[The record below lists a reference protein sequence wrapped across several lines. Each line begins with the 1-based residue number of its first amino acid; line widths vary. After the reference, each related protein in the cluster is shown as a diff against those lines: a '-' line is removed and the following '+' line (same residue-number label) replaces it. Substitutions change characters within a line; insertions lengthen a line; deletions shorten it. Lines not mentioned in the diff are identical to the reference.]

1 MTAAGKTEITMD
13 SNEHAGELPERIG
26 NVLSIILLLALAAL
40 FAYGYAPRFAYS
52 IFG

>member
-1 MTAAGKTEITMD
+1 MTPAGKTEIMMD

-26 NVLSIILLLALAAL
+26 NVLSILLLLALAAL
-40 FAYGYAPRFAYS
+40 FAYGYAPRIAMS

>member
-13 SNEHAGELPERIG
+13 SSERGRELPERIG